1 MHKELSKIRALIVGA
16 NGFIGRHLCQACLDA
31 SWHMDGVI
39 HRNRDYVPRG
49 IDTFSVDELDRNPR
63 AYDVI
68 IVATGNFRSPVNE
81 LLDANVVIP
90 QKIIQRF
97 PDSKIIF
104 ISSVAVYGTHTDT
117 VTLQSDFRNPGPYG
131 LSKIAGEFI
140 VSTHKNAS
148 SIRLSNIYG
157 YGMDTG
163 LFIAKAIKEAQT
175 SGTVTL
181 FGDGSRIQDYLYV
194 RDAVRFILAASV
206 LPRSGVY
213 LGASGVSVSN
223 REVAKVI
230 CGIIPNTKVIYKG
243 SDHAAS
249 LRLDPQESFAALGFT
264 CEYSLEKGLRD
275 MISHHA

>member
-1 MHKELSKIRALIVGA
+1 MHKKRRSMRALIVGA
-16 NGFIGRHLCQACLDA
+16 SGFIGRHLSQACLDT
-31 SWHMDGVI
+31 SWHVDGVV
-39 HRNRDYVPRG
+39 HKNRAYVPHG
-49 IDTFSVDELDRNPR
+49 IATFSMAELDRKPR

-68 IVATGNFRSPVNE
+68 IIATGNFRSPVNE

-90 QKIIQRF
+90 QRIVQRF

-104 ISSVAVYGTHTDT
+104 ISSVAVYGTHTDI
-117 VTLQSDFRNPGPYG
+117 VTLQSDFRNPSPYG
-131 LSKIAGEFI
+131 LSKIAGEF
-140 VSTHKNAS
+140 VVATHKYGS
-148 SIRLSNIYG
+148 SIRLSNVYG
-157 YGMDTG
+157 EGMDTG
-163 LFIAKAIKEAQT
+163 LFIAKAIKEAQA

-213 LGASGVSVSN
+213 LGASGVSVFN